1 MCHIRRTA
9 RQAFTLIE
17 LLVVIAIIAILIGLL
32 LPAVQKVRQAAQR
45 TQCFNNQKQMT
56 LAVHNFHDNYGKV
69 PQAVA
74 YPNMTFSNAMWAGQ
88 VGPLVSG
95 TGTWHAFILPYIE
108 QGAVYQQMQLDSN
121 NRTASSARNLAYQNV
136 IKTYVC
142 PSDPSIGLW
151 GFGENKDRDTTGVGG
166 NKPSIASTSYV
177 CNVWAFNPLSPGNIL
192 QAWPDG
198 SSNQIITAEVYQYC
212 NGLLVNNGSATGGN
226 YNGTSWGFLVQFF
239 QGGSQNCPMYGCLDV
254 AGLGGCGKGYQ
265 QGSVAFQLTPATDG
279 PTPANGGTGCE
290 FRAMQTGHT
299 GGMVVALG
307 DGSVR
312 MVNVSITPSIWQS
325 ANKPF
330 DGVVLPDAWNQ

>member
-1 MCHIRRTA
+1 MLDVRRTG

-45 TQCFNNQKQMT
+45 TQCFNNNKQMA

-74 YPNMTFSNAMWAGQ
+74 WPGMTFSNAMWAGQ

-95 TGTWHAFILPYIE
+95 TGTWHAFILPYVE
-108 QGAVYQQMQLDSN
+108 QGAVYQQMQLDSY
-121 NRTASSARNLAYQNV
+121 NRNATSARNLAYQNV
-136 IKTYVC
+136 IKTYIC

-151 GFGENKDRDTTGVGG
+151 GFGENKDRDTTVTGG
-166 NKPSIASTSYV
+166 NKPSIASTNYV

-198 SSNQIITAEVYQYC
+198 SSNQVIIAEVYQYC
-212 NGLLVNNGSATGGN
+212 NGLLVNGSATGGN
-226 YNGTSWGFLVQFF
+226 YNGVSWGFLVQYF
-239 QGGSQNCPMYGCLDV
+239 QGGGGNCPMYGCTDV
-254 AGLGGCGKGYQ
+254 FGLGGCSRGYQ
-265 QGSVAFQLTPATDG
+265 QNSTAFQLTPAPDG
-279 PTPANGGTGCE
+279 PLPTNGGTGCE
-290 FRAMQTGHT
+290 YRAMNTGHT

-312 MVNVSITPSIWQS
+312 MVSVAVNNNIWQM
-325 ANKPF
+325 ANRPF
-330 DGVVLPDAWNQ
+330 DGAVLPDAWNQ